1 MRQGNWKAIEFFETQ
16 TVEIYDLSKDP
27 GETKDLSQKWP
38 DKLRELTASLHAWQ
52 EETGAPRPIAAN
64 PNYDPSVQPDRG
76 KGKGGG
82 GGAGKR
88 TK

>member
-16 TVEIYDLSKDP
+16 TVEIYDLSNDP
-27 GETKDLSQKWP
+27 GETTDLSKTMP
-38 DKLRELTASLHAWQ
+38 DQARELTAALHAWQ
-52 EETGAPRPIAAN
+52 EETGAPRPIAPN

-82 GGAGKR
+82 GKKPR
-88 TK
+88 